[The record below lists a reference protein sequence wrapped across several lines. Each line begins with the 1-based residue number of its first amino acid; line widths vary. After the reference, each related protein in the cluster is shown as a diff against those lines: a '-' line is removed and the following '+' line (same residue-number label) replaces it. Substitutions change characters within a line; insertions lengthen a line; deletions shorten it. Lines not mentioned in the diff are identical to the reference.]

1 MLVIG
6 SLGSLQIGFF
16 SPEGFGC
23 RAIGTLHR
31 LGGTME
37 IFVGKERNLLFG
49 STSKSLKMTNVS
61 AKIAKVLNQAGP

>member
-1 MLVIG
+1 MSASLAAMLLLAKAMCQVAVQG
-6 SLGSLQIGFF
+6 R
-16 SPEGFGC
+16 C

-49 STSKSLKMTNVS
+49 STSKSLKMTK
-61 AKIAKVLNQAGP
+61 AM